1 MAAAAAA
8 GGARLSYPNIGLQ
21 NHPAGT
27 AQFKEGGVEW
37 VAGGRGAAVKEF
49 LKGDLASLGWTIFGS
64 KGYLKISLKEGK
76 SAKLDGFQKADFDPI
91 AEYCRAHYDMELT
104 KDKVENRAY
113 AANSQPPLSHPP
125 NRPRQA

>member
-1 MAAAAAA
+1 MAAPASA
-8 GGARLSYPNIGLQ
+8 GGARLSYPNIGL
-21 NHPAGT
+21 
-27 AQFKEGGVEW
+27 AQFNSGAVLFKEDRVEW

-104 KDKVENRAY
+104 KEKVCLQSLAKF
-113 AANSQPPLSHPP
+113 S
-125 NRPRQA
+125 